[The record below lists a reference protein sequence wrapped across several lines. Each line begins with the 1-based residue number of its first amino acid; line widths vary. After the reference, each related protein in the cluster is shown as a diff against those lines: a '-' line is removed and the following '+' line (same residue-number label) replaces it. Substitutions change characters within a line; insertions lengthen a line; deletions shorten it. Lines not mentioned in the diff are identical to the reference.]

1 MARKQRNLKD
11 MLAEAK
17 NTSEIM
23 VDLAYAAI
31 FYDSEDISEEVFRLE
46 ELLNELVYDMR
57 SLAIL
62 AFTLMTIVAK
72 MAASSPASCSMSDT
86 RS

>member
-1 MARKQRNLKD
+1 MFDSKPRNLKD

-46 ELLNELVYDMR
+46 E
-57 SLAIL
+57 S
-62 AFTLMTIVAK
+62 TL
-72 MAASSPASCSMSDT
+72 
-86 RS
+86 R